1 MPKKKTNNQTASKKE
16 TNKKETT
23 SKKTEKK
30 ETSSKKMSVKIPES
44 LKPATK
50 IIGTVLIIVAALALV
65 DLFVQYINNDFSV
78 AVINGTRITRREWH
92 NRLESAYGAGV
103 ASQMIEEKIIRLEA
117 KKADITIEEE
127 DIDEEIDR
135 IIESIGG
142 DEMFESALQANNITL
157 EELRDQIEI
166 DLLSTKILA
175 PDLEYEEEDVI
186 DFFNQYSDVIFPE
199 ETAALEEGEK
209 LDFEAFREET
219 EEIFIQQEVQMTR
232 GAWMA
237 EKMAEYNIQD
247 NSTARPSYGFLTIT
261 TNIINNLLEGIGG
274 DSEVVEE

>member
-92 NRLESAYGAGV
+92 NRLESSYGAGV

-135 IIESIGG
+135 IVESIGG

-157 EELRDQIEI
+157 QELRDQIEI

-175 PDLEYEEEDVI
+175 PELEYEEEDVI

-274 DSEVVEE
+274 NNEVVEE